1 MIRDLVIAMFVAAAR
16 RACRWPNPARFTA
29 AEALC
34 SLPLE
39 AFDGELW
46 TMELN

>member
-16 RACRWPNPARFTA
+16 MACRWPNPARFEA

-34 SLPLE
+34 SLPPE

-46 TMELN
+46 TEALN